1 MNRGL
6 DTGFLVA
13 LEVAE
18 HVLHQAARVKLE
30 SLLAHGDRLSLAPQV
45 LDVERSGEVR

>member
-18 HVLHQAARVKLE
+18 HELHQAAREKLE

-45 LDVERSGEVR
+45 LGVEISGEVR